1 MLWLQENWIIAVVG
15 LVIAVVLLWWL
26 FGRSKP
32 EDIARPTVEPTK
44 PAKPLEPVKPEII
57 AAEPARFKPI
67 EPKRQPVA
75 PAAPPPAPEPVAKA
89 APPAPAP
96 APAPTA
102 PVAAPVAKAAQPAP
116 KPAAKPKA
124 AAKPAAKKVTAKEP
138 VAKPAAKPPVKPA
151 EPATKAAAKP
161 AAKKA
166 PKPAPAKAAAVIP
179 EEPTVPPPPAAK
191 PAAAAPKAGADNLQ
205 LLKGVGPKLVV
216 LLNGLGVTAF
226 QQIADWTDADI
237 ARIDPQ
243 LGAFQGRIARD
254 NIVDQAGYLA
264 RGDKA
269 GFEAKYGALGGEL

>member
-1 MLWLQENWIIAVVG
+1 MTWLQENWIIAVVG
-15 LVIAVVLLWWL
+15 LVVAVVLLWWL

-32 EDIARPTVEPTK
+32 QDIAPPVAEPAK
-44 PAKPLEPVKPEII
+44 PAKPLEPAKPEII

-67 EPKRQPVA
+67 EPKPQP
-75 PAAPPPAPEPVAKA
+75 A

-96 APAPTA
+96 EPAAKAPPPEPTLTAERA
-102 PVAAPVAKAAQPAP
+102 PVAEPAAKVLPPAP

-124 AAKPAAKKVTAKEP
+124 AAKKIATKEP
-138 VAKPAAKPPVKPA
+138 VAKAAAKPAAKAAP
-151 EPATKAAAKP
+151 KAAAKP

-166 PKPAPAKAAAVIP
+166 AAKPAPAENAAIP

-191 PAAAAPKAGADNLQ
+191 PSSAPAKSGGDNLQ

-216 LLNGLGVTAF
+216 LLNGLGVTSF

-269 GFEAKYGALGGEL
+269 GFETKYGALGGEL